1 MHLLI
6 IGEILMNTNLIK
18 SPLFE
23 KIRNYLLNAEKEK
36 TIFLYVPFIKSKIF
50 EKLIDGISNKIIVI
64 TDWSPK
70 NLIDASSEL
79 ELYPICKEKRITL
92 YHNERI
98 HLKVFSIGLESMIL
112 STGNISNRGLMP
124 NGSIELANQIESIN
138 VDDRLYLEIIR
149 KESRIIDDSVYQTL
163 LDWQK
168 NNPPKFHIEKQ
179 FPIFEKPL
187 TEDDFLIA
195 ALPMTRNINT
205 LQSSYEKLSSNLS
218 PNDDDEITNCVYH
231 DLANYE
237 IPLGLSNDEFL
248 NLLKKQFFAHPF
260 IKKID
265 QFLEP
270 DAHFGRIKEWIQKNC
285 HDVPIPS
292 RRELTGNVQ
301 VLFEWFVVLG
311 DGKYVKDVPGTHS
324 ERLTKC

>member
-1 MHLLI
+1 MT
-6 IGEILMNTNLIK
+6 TNLIK

-36 TIFLYVPFIKSKIF
+36 TLFLYVPFIKTKIF

-79 ELYPICKEKRITL
+79 ELYPFCKEKGITL

-98 HLKVFSIGLESMIL
+98 HLKVFSVGLKSMIL

-138 VDDRLYLEIIR
+138 VDDRLYLELIR
-149 KESRIIDDSVYQTL
+149 KESRVIDDSVYETL

-168 NNPPKFHIEKQ
+168 NNPPKSHIEKK
-179 FPIFEKPL
+179 FPVFEKPL

-195 ALPMTRNINT
+195 ALPMTRDINT

-218 PNDDDEITNCVYH
+218 PNDEEEITNCVYH

-260 IKKID
+260 IKRID

-301 VLFEWFVVLG
+301 VLFEWFVELG
-311 DGKYVKDVPGTHS
+311 DGKYAKDVPGTHS